1 IYYATQ
7 VSTNP
12 PTIVL
17 FTNSPDLFDNTY
29 HRYLM
34 KEIRDRLGAFRDIP
48 IKLHLRRKSRE
59 DDGTALDEGDTASI
73 PPEEQPTPKRPRR
86 DTKKKRRPISR
97 LKFKTKLEDADR
109 DRDQQSELW
118 TDL

>member
-1 IYYATQ
+1 PPLRQNRRAKVYYATQ

-34 KEIRDRLGAFRDIP
+34 KEIRDQLGVFTDIP
-48 IKLHLRRKSRE
+48 IKLHLRKKVR
-59 DDGTALDEGDTASI
+59 DDAETEWEG
-73 PPEEQPTPKRPRR
+73 EVEQKPAAKKP
-86 DTKKKRRPISR
+86 KKKRKSG
-97 LKFKTKLEDADR
+97 LSFKTQLNDEDRER
-109 DRDQQSELW
+109 DRQSELW